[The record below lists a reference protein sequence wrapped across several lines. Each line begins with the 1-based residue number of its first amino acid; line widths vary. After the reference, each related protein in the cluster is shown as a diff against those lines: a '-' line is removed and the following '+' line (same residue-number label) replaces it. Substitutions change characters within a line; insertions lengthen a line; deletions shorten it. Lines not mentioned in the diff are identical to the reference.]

1 MQEREVARLLLGG
14 EIQCWDKGRVEKGAA
29 SLQLNNTGLR
39 SASRY
44 APYAVR
50 DPFIYSMFSR
60 RGELEGLCGRC
71 HLHAPVQVLFLL

>member
-44 APYAVR
+44 APC
-50 DPFIYSMFSR
+50 FSINWS
-60 RGELEGLCGRC
+60 
-71 HLHAPVQVLFLL
+71 QKK